1 MTIRALLV
9 DDHVIL
15 RNGLARILASELH
28 IDVVGEADNGKAAV
42 ERARSL
48 KPDLIMMDIA
58 MPDLNGIE
66 ATIQI
71 RKEDKDVKIIALSMH
86 ADARYVAE
94 MLSAGVSGYLLKDS
108 TVDELRRA
116 IDTVMAKRTYL
127 SPSISG
133 GLVSDYL
140 SSLEGTGT
148 TQLSVLSSKER
159 EVLQLLAE
167 GKSTKEIAES
177 LNVSPKTV
185 ETHRMHVMEKLD
197 LHTVAELTK
206 YAIRSGLTTLE

>member
-15 RNGLARILASELH
+15 RNGLARILETELH
-28 IDVVGEADNGKAAV
+28 VQVVGEADNGKGGVEAAL
-42 ERARSL
+42 RL
-48 KPDLIMMDIA
+48 QPDLIMMDIA

-66 ATIQI
+66 ATYQI
-71 RKEDKDVKIIALSMH
+71 RKVDKNVKIIALSMH
-86 ADARYVAE
+86 ADSKYVAE

-116 IDTVMAKRTYL
+116 VDTVMGNRIYL

-133 GLVSDYL
+133 GLVDDYL
-140 SSLEGTGT
+140 RRLTGGHA

-167 GKSTKEIAES
+167 GKSTKEIADMMH
-177 LNVSPKTV
+177 VSPKTV
-185 ETHRMHVMEKLD
+185 ETHRMHLMEKLD

-206 YAIRSGLTTLE
+206 FAIRAGLTPLE